1 MFFNRFATT
10 RAATLLLAA
19 AAVLLTPAAALAA
32 GPASSAWDL
41 ALSGRSD
48 EAFLELEKRAA
59 DGGSDELRAAL
70 ERRSE
75 HLEKIEQTR
84 SERLGEAREEMA
96 EHIGA
101 GEVVKALRSA
111 VEIHT
116 LSTDKREV
124 RDDPRVRELVEDAE
138 ARARRAEASG
148 DWLTAYELYYRLN
161 LLYEQRGTYREPFDR
176 LGRRLIMLRL
186 YVPETLHEMRSAKLE
201 DEGEDALP
209 AYNDLADHWEEKL
222 DGVSRSMLIRA
233 LNRAEKSHVEGTG
246 LREMLLRGLDALE
259 TFVTTSTLKT
269 AFPALGEDRK
279 VESFVSRLGD
289 IRRDLA
295 DRGKKAG
302 YFELVGTLKSID
314 RANGETLGLP
324 EEAMLHEFGNG
335 AMEELDDFSA
345 IVWPDEVEQL
355 QRSTQGKFTG
365 VGIKISLDES
375 QAIKVITPLQGTPAQ
390 RAGVLPGDVIVAVD
404 GEPTLGISLQQ
415 AVDRITGDEGTKVEL
430 TLEREGKPEPVTVSM
445 RRAEIP
451 IYSVKGWRRSGP
463 EEMDWDWFID
473 KEHKIG
479 LLRVTQFAEDT
490 TRELRR
496 AIREMRR
503 RGGVN
508 GIVLDLRYNPGG
520 LLSEAVSVA
529 NLFVEEGVIVSQH
542 DAEGIERESQR
553 ARRGNAEL
561 ADVPVV
567 VLINEGSASASE
579 IVAGCLQDYDRAI
592 IVGSRS
598 YGKGSVQNVYTI
610 GTTELALL
618 KLTTQYYYLPSGRL
632 IHRRPGAERWGVEPD
647 VEVEMLPS
655 QIADSLTLRQDADLF
670 LQEGDEDFVPPEK
683 LLNDG
688 VDTQLET
695 ALLLLKS
702 QVTPKKDGGRAITLR
717 DAG

>member
-1 MFFNRFATT
+1 MFFNRFVST
-10 RAATLLLAA
+10 RAATLILAA
-19 AAVLLTPAAALAA
+19 AALLITPAGAQAK
-32 GPASSAWDL
+32 GPGSSAWDL

-48 EAFLELEKRAA
+48 EAFLQLERMAA

-75 HLEKIEQTR
+75 HLEKIEEKR
-84 SERLGEAREEMA
+84 SERLDEARTEMNDHIA
-96 EHIGA
+96 E

-124 RDDPRVRELVEDAE
+124 LGNPKVRDLVGE
-138 ARARRAEASG
+138 AADRARRAEASG

-161 LLYEQRGTYREPFDR
+161 LLFEQAGTYREPFDR

-186 YVPETLHEMRSAKLE
+186 YVPETLHEMRSDKLVA
-201 DEGEDALP
+201 EGEDELP
-209 AYNDLADHWEEKL
+209 PYNDLADHWEEKL

-233 LNRAEKSHVEGTG
+233 LNRAERSHVEGVG
-246 LREMLLRGLDALE
+246 LREMLVRGLDALE
-259 TFVTTSTLKT
+259 TFVTTTTLST
-269 AFPALGEDRK
+269 AFPALSDERK
-279 VESFVSRLGD
+279 VERFVRRIGEIRGD
-289 IRRDLA
+289 LSE
-295 DRGKKAG
+295 RGEKAG

-314 RANGETLGLP
+314 RANEETLSLP
-324 EEAMLHEFGNG
+324 EAAILHEFGNG
-335 AMEELDDFSA
+335 AMEELDEFSS

-404 GEPTLGISLQQ
+404 GDPTLGISLQQ
-415 AVDRITGDEGTKVEL
+415 AVDRITGDEGTPVEL
-430 TLEREGKPEPVTVSM
+430 TLEREGESEPVTVTM

-451 IYSVKGWRRSGP
+451 IYSVKGWRRAGP
-463 EEMDWDWFID
+463 AETDWDWFID

-479 LLRVTQFAEDT
+479 MLRVTQFAEDT

-503 RGGVN
+503 QGGVN
-508 GIVLDLRYNPGG
+508 GIILDLRYNPGG

-542 DAEGIERESQR
+542 DADGIERESQR

-598 YGKGSVQNVYTI
+598 YGKGSVQNVYTV

-632 IHRRPGAERWGVEPD
+632 IHRRPKAETWGVEPD
-647 VEVEMLPS
+647 VGVEMLPS
-655 QIADSLTLRQDADLF
+655 QIADSLTMRQDADLF
-670 LQEGDEDFVPPEK
+670 LQEGDQDFVAPEQ
-683 LLNDG
+683 LLEDG

-702 QVTPKKDGGRAITLR
+702 QATAKKGGGRAITLR